1 MVTIKASST
10 DVSTYVIAVDDRTGQ
25 PKTGLIAGDISAGY
39 ARTRGA
45 AVSISVSVLAS
56 PSAAHADGGFV
67 EVDESAMPGL
77 YRFDLPDAAVAS
89 GADQVTIMLTADDTI
104 IAPLKASLT
113 PAVISDLSTELH
125 LCKAALVNKRE
136 HTISTGVD
144 VIKDDDGTTT
154 LVTLTPVDGGGD
166 VIEVT
171 PS

>member
-1 MVTIKASST
+1 MVTLKASST
-10 DVSTYVIAVDDRTGQ
+10 DVSVYVIAVDDRTGQ
-25 PKTGLIAGDISAGY
+25 PKTGLVAGDVTAAY
-39 ARTRGA
+39 VRTREA
-45 AVSISVSVLAS
+45 AAAIPVSALAG
-56 PSAAHADGGFV
+56 PSAAHTEGGFV
-67 EVDESAMPGL
+67 EVNATEMPGL

-89 GADQVTIMLTADDTI
+89 GADQLTVMLKADDTI
-104 IAPLKASLT
+104 VALFEASLA
-113 PAVISDLSTELH
+113 PAVIADISTEVH

-154 LVTLTPVDGGGD
+154 LVTLTPIDGGSD

>member
-10 DVSTYVIAVDDRTGQ
+10 DISIYVVAVDDRTGQ
-25 PKTGLIAGDISAGY
+25 PKTGLIAANVSAHY
-39 ARTRGA
+39 LRTRTAPTAVPTVALAGA
-45 AVSISVSVLAS
+45 GAV
-56 PSAAHADGGFV
+56 HTDGGFV
-67 EVDESAMPGL
+67 EVDSAATPGL

-89 GADQVTIMLTADDTI
+89 GASQLLVVLTAAD
-104 IAPLKASLT
+104 ALFSVFEAELASGT
-113 PAVISDLSTELH
+113 VSDVASEVH

-144 VIKDDDGTTT
+144 VIKDDDGVTT
-154 LVTLTPVDGGGD
+154 LVTLTPVDGGND